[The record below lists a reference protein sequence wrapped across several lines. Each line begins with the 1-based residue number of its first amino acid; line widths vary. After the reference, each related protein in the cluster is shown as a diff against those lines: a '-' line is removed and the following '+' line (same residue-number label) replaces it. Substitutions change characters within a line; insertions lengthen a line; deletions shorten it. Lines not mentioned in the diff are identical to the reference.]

1 MTNTLN
7 ATEKQINYLIKLG
20 AKAEEIASLTIKEAS
35 KMIGQLL
42 KKQKANNNKPAA
54 TKKTK
59 EIAKPAEYQ
68 HGYKVGDIL
77 YMSWG
82 WEQTNLDFFQV
93 VAVTEKS
100 VRLVEVKMTVKN
112 DKYHCSMSRDVAFDI
127 TTAQPIEK
135 SYWIKDQQKG
145 DIKKVKYLDYYK
157 KFYVKVNDHLLEKY
171 NGEEVYESW
180 YY

>member
-1 MTNTLN
+1 
-7 ATEKQINYLIKLG
+7 
-20 AKAEEIASLTIKEAS
+20 
-35 KMIGQLL
+35 MIHKLL
-42 KKQKANNNKPAA
+42 KEQKVVKVQ
-54 TKKTK
+54 
-59 EIAKPAEYQ
+59 EYD
-68 HGYKVGDIL
+68 HGFKVGDIL

-82 WEQTNLDFFQV
+82 YEQTNLDFFKV

-112 DKYHCSMSRDVAFDI
+112 EKYHCSMSREVSFN
-127 TTAQPIEK
+127 TNTAQILEK

-145 DIKKVKYLDYYK
+145 DIKKVKYLDYNK

-171 NGEEVYESW
+171 NGDEVYESW